1 MSKATSLLAGAGGTN
16 LKKQLTIA
24 LTALSAVL
32 LSGCQSAQTEGHFF
46 HDYLVN
52 PFVEL
57 IHWLGEMFGS
67 YGMAIIVITIAVRLI
82 LMPLMLNSMK
92 KQAAMRHKMEKVKP
106 QMTDI
111 QARLKAAKT
120 QEEQRKIQME
130 MMTLYKENDI
140 NPMAMGCLPM
150 LLQLPVWTGLYYAI
164 TVSEDIKT
172 HEFLW
177 FRLGQPDIAMA
188 VIAGIMYYVQFRLSM
203 QTMPAEQQQQMKFI
217 GLLSP
222 IMILIFSFNAP
233 AALPIYWS
241 VSGLILIFQSWIGRK
256 YYQNHPPAEESA
268 K

>member
-1 MSKATSLLAGAGGTN
+1 MKKHILLGVT
-16 LKKQLTIA
+16 LI
-24 LTALSAVL
+24 SAVL

-57 IHWLGEMFGS
+57 IHWLGELLGS
-67 YGMAIIVITIAVRLI
+67 YGLAIIGITIGVRLI

-92 KQAAMRHKMEKVKP
+92 KQALMRQKMDVVKP

-111 QARLKAAKT
+111 QARLKATKNP
-120 QEEQRKIQME
+120 EEQRKIQME
-130 MMTLYKENDI
+130 MMSLYKDHDI

-150 LLQLPVWTGLYYAI
+150 LLQIPVWTGLYYAI
-164 TVSEDIKT
+164 TISEDIQT
-172 HEFLW
+172 HQFLW
-177 FRLGQPDIAMA
+177 FELGQPDIAMA
-188 VIAGIMYYVQFRLSM
+188 IIAGIIYYIQFKVSM

-222 IMILIFSFNAP
+222 VMILIFSFNAP
-233 AALPIYWS
+233 AALPIYWT
-241 VSGLILIFQSWIGRK
+241 VSGIILIFQSWLGRK
-256 YYQNHPPAEESA
+256 YYQNHSPAEEPA

>member
-1 MSKATSLLAGAGGTN
+1 M
-16 LKKQLTIA
+16 LKKQLLLV
-24 LTALSAVL
+24 LTLLSAVL

-57 IHWLGEMFGS
+57 IHWLGEMLGS
-67 YGMAIIVITIAVRLI
+67 YGLAIIVITIVVRLI

-92 KQAAMRHKMEKVKP
+92 KQAVMRQKMDVVKP

-111 QARLKAAKT
+111 QARLKATKN
-120 QEEQRKIQME
+120 QEAQRKIQME
-130 MMTLYKENDI
+130 MMSLYKENDI

-150 LLQLPVWTGLYYAI
+150 VLQMPVWMGLYYAI
-164 TVSEDIKT
+164 TISEDIKT

-177 FRLGQPDIAMA
+177 FQLGQPDIAMA
-188 VIAGIMYYVQFRLSM
+188 IIAGIMYFVQSKLSM
-203 QTMPAEQQQQMKFI
+203 QTMPPEQQQQMKI
-217 GLLSP
+217 VGLLSP
-222 IMILIFSFNAP
+222 LMILIFSFNAP

-256 YYQNHPPAEESA
+256 YYQNHPPVEETV

>member
-1 MSKATSLLAGAGGTN
+1 M
-16 LKKQLTIA
+16 LKKQLLLA
-24 LTALSAVL
+24 LTLLSAVL

-57 IHWLGEMFGS
+57 IHWLGEMLGS
-67 YGMAIIVITIAVRLI
+67 YGLAIIVITIAVRLI

-92 KQAAMRHKMEKVKP
+92 KQAVMRQKMDVVKP

-111 QARLKAAKT
+111 QARLKATKNP
-120 QEEQRKIQME
+120 EEQRKIQME
-130 MMTLYKENDI
+130 MMSLYKENDI

-150 LLQLPVWTGLYYAI
+150 LLQMPVWMGLYYAI
-164 TVSEDIKT
+164 TISEDIKT

-177 FRLGQPDIAMA
+177 FQLGQPDIAMA
-188 VIAGIMYYVQFRLSM
+188 IIAGIMYYVQFKLSM
-203 QTMPAEQQQQMKFI
+203 QTMPLEQQQQMKFV

-222 IMILIFSFNAP
+222 LMILIFSFNAP

-256 YYQNHPPAEESA
+256 YYQNHPPVEETV

>member
-1 MSKATSLLAGAGGTN
+1 MKKHILLGVM
-16 LKKQLTIA
+16 LI
-24 LTALSAVL
+24 SAVL

-57 IHWLGEMFGS
+57 IHWLGELLGS
-67 YGMAIIVITIAVRLI
+67 YGLAIIGITIAVRLI

-92 KQAAMRHKMEKVKP
+92 KQALMRQKMDVVKP

-111 QARLKAAKT
+111 QARLKATKNP
-120 QEEQRKIQME
+120 EEQRKIQME
-130 MMTLYKENDI
+130 MMSLYKDHDI

-150 LLQLPVWTGLYYAI
+150 LLQIPVWTGLYYAI
-164 TVSEDIKT
+164 TISEDIQT
-172 HEFLW
+172 HQFLW
-177 FRLGQPDIAMA
+177 FELGQPDIAMA
-188 VIAGIMYYVQFRLSM
+188 VIAGIIYYIQFKVSM

-222 IMILIFSFNAP
+222 VMILIFSFNAP
-233 AALPIYWS
+233 AALPIYWT
-241 VSGLILIFQSWIGRK
+241 VSGIILIFQSWLGRK
-256 YYQNHPPAEESA
+256 YYQNHPPAEEPA

>member
-1 MSKATSLLAGAGGTN
+1 MKKHILLGVT
-16 LKKQLTIA
+16 LI
-24 LTALSAVL
+24 SAVL

-57 IHWLGEMFGS
+57 IHWLGELLGS
-67 YGMAIIVITIAVRLI
+67 YGLAIIGITIGVRLI

-92 KQAAMRHKMEKVKP
+92 KQALMRQKMDVVKP

-111 QARLKAAKT
+111 QARLKATKNP
-120 QEEQRKIQME
+120 EEQRKIQME
-130 MMTLYKENDI
+130 MMSLYKDHDI

-150 LLQLPVWTGLYYAI
+150 LLQIPVWTGLYYAI
-164 TVSEDIKT
+164 TISEDIQT
-172 HEFLW
+172 HQFLW
-177 FRLGQPDIAMA
+177 FELGQPDIAMA
-188 VIAGIMYYVQFRLSM
+188 IIAGIIYYIQFKVSM

-222 IMILIFSFNAP
+222 VMILIFSFNAP
-233 AALPIYWS
+233 AALPIYWT
-241 VSGLILIFQSWIGRK
+241 VSGIILIFQSWLGRK
-256 YYQNHPPAEESA
+256 YYQNHPPAEEPA

>member
-1 MSKATSLLAGAGGTN
+1 M
-16 LKKQLTIA
+16 LKKPLIGA
-24 LTALSAVL
+24 LTVLSALL

-57 IHWLGEMFGS
+57 IHWLGEMLGS
-67 YGMAIIVITIAVRLI
+67 YGLAIIVITVAVRLI

-92 KQAAMRHKMEKVKP
+92 KQAVMRRKMDIVKP
-106 QMTDI
+106 QMMDI
-111 QARLKAAKT
+111 QTRLKAAKD
-120 QEEQRKIQME
+120 QDEQRKIQME
-130 MMTLYKENDI
+130 MMNLYKENNI

-164 TVSEDIKT
+164 TISEDIQT

-177 FRLGQPDIAMA
+177 FQLGQPDIAMA
-188 VIAGIMYYVQFRLSM
+188 VIAGIMYYIQFRLSM
-203 QTMPAEQQQQMKFI
+203 QTMPAEQQQQMKLI

-222 IMILIFSFNAP
+222 VMILIFSFNAP

-241 VSGLILIFQSWIGRK
+241 VSGLILIFQSWLGRK
-256 YYQNHPPAEESA
+256 YFQNHPPAEESA

>member
-1 MSKATSLLAGAGGTN
+1 M
-16 LKKQLTIA
+16 LKKQLLLA
-24 LTALSAVL
+24 LTLLSAVV

-57 IHWLGEMFGS
+57 IHWLGEMLGS
-67 YGMAIIVITIAVRLI
+67 YGLAIIVITIAVRLI

-92 KQAAMRHKMEKVKP
+92 KQAVMRQKMDVVKP

-111 QARLKAAKT
+111 QARLKATKNP
-120 QEEQRKIQME
+120 EEQRKIQME
-130 MMTLYKENDI
+130 MMSLYKENDI

-150 LLQLPVWTGLYYAI
+150 LLQMPVWMGLYYAI
-164 TVSEDIKT
+164 TISEDIKT

-177 FRLGQPDIAMA
+177 FQLGQPDIAMA
-188 VIAGIMYYVQFRLSM
+188 IIAGIMYYVQFKLSM
-203 QTMPAEQQQQMKFI
+203 QTMPLEQQQQMKFV

-222 IMILIFSFNAP
+222 LMILIFSFNAP

-256 YYQNHPPAEESA
+256 YYQNHPPVEETV

>member
-1 MSKATSLLAGAGGTN
+1 M
-16 LKKQLTIA
+16 LKKQLLLA
-24 LTALSAVL
+24 LTLLSTVL
-32 LSGCQSAQTEGHFF
+32 LSGCQSAETEGHFF

-57 IHWLGEMFGS
+57 IHWLGEMLGS
-67 YGMAIIVITIAVRLI
+67 YGLAIIVITIAVRLI

-92 KQAAMRHKMEKVKP
+92 KQAVMRQKMDVVKP

-111 QARLKAAKT
+111 QVRLKAAKNP
-120 QEEQRKIQME
+120 EEQRKIQME
-130 MMTLYKENDI
+130 MMSLYKENGI

-150 LLQLPVWTGLYYAI
+150 LLQMPVWMGLYYAI
-164 TVSEDIKT
+164 TISEDIKT

-177 FRLGQPDIAMA
+177 FQLGQPDIAMA
-188 VIAGIMYYVQFRLSM
+188 IIAGIMYYVQFKLSM
-203 QTMPAEQQQQMKFI
+203 QTMPLEQQQQMKFV

-222 IMILIFSFNAP
+222 LMILIFSFNAP

-256 YYQNHPPAEESA
+256 YYQNHPPVEETV

>member
-1 MSKATSLLAGAGGTN
+1 M
-16 LKKQLTIA
+16 KKHILWGVTLI
-24 LTALSAVL
+24 SAVI

-57 IHWLGEMFGS
+57 IHWLGELLGS
-67 YGMAIIVITIAVRLI
+67 YGLAIIGITIGVRLI

-92 KQAAMRHKMEKVKP
+92 KQALMRQKMDVVKP

-111 QARLKAAKT
+111 QARLKATKNP
-120 QEEQRKIQME
+120 EEQRKIQME
-130 MMTLYKENDI
+130 MMSLYKDHDI

-150 LLQLPVWTGLYYAI
+150 LLQIPVWTGLYYAI
-164 TVSEDIKT
+164 TISEDIQT
-172 HEFLW
+172 HQFLW
-177 FRLGQPDIAMA
+177 FELGQPDIAMA
-188 VIAGIMYYVQFRLSM
+188 IIAGIIYYIQFKVSM

-222 IMILIFSFNAP
+222 VMILIFSFNAP
-233 AALPIYWS
+233 AALPIYWT
-241 VSGLILIFQSWIGRK
+241 VSGIILIFQSWLGRK
-256 YYQNHPPAEESA
+256 YYQNHPPAEEPA

>member
-1 MSKATSLLAGAGGTN
+1 M
-16 LKKQLTIA
+16 LKKQLGIA
-24 LTALSAVL
+24 LTLLSAVL
-32 LSGCQSAQTEGHFF
+32 LSGCQSAETEGHFF

-52 PFVEL
+52 PFVQL
-57 IHWLGEMFGS
+57 IHWLGEMLGS
-67 YGMAIIVITIAVRLI
+67 YGLAIIVITIAVRLV

-92 KQAAMRHKMEKVKP
+92 KQAVMRQKMEVVKP

-111 QARLKAAKT
+111 QTRLKAAKEP
-120 QEEQRKIQME
+120 EEQRKIQME
-130 MMTLYKENDI
+130 MMSLYKENGI

-150 LLQLPVWTGLYYAI
+150 LLQMPVWMGLYYAI
-164 TVSEDIKT
+164 TISEDIKT

-177 FRLGQPDIAMA
+177 FQLGQPDIAMA
-188 VIAGIMYYVQFRLSM
+188 IIAGIMYYVQFKMSM
-203 QTMPAEQQQQMKFI
+203 QTMPPEQQQQMKFL

-222 IMILIFSFNAP
+222 AMILIFSVSAP

-256 YYQNHPPAEESA
+256 HFQTSEPAEEPM